1 MTDVPCQGPVQIMW
15 DPALTAYDFG
25 RGHPLAP
32 IRVDLTMR
40 LAREFGVLDHA
51 HVRTVAA
58 PPAGE
63 RVLRLLHQAEYLA
76 AVRKAGEDPA
86 EVDLYRGLGTGDV
99 PTFAGMY
106 DASALVVGQSV
117 AAAEAVWSGEV
128 LHGVNIAGG
137 LHHAMAGTASGFCVF
152 NDVALGIAR
161 LLELGATRV
170 AYVDVDVHHGDGTQ
184 TLFWGDPR
192 VLTISL
198 HESGR
203 YLFPGT
209 GFADEIGGAGAEG
222 RAVNVA
228 LPPATDDARW
238 LRAFDAVVP
247 PLLRAFAPEVL
258 VTQHGCDS
266 HVNDPLAHLALTVDG
281 QRASYRRLHELAHEV
296 AGGRWLATGGG
307 GYDLVGVVPRAWT
320 HLLAEVCGHP
330 IDPDAATAPGWQA
343 HVKSLGGTPPPRMT
357 DGSTAAFVPWNGG
370 DPDDPLDSTVLA
382 TRSAVFP
389 RHGLN
394 P

>member
-1 MTDVPCQGPVQIMW
+1 
-15 DPALTAYDFG
+15 
-25 RGHPLAP
+25 
-32 IRVDLTMR
+32 
-40 LAREFGVLDHA
+40 
-51 HVRTVAA
+51 
-58 PPAGE
+58 
-63 RVLRLLHQAEYLA
+63 
-76 AVRKAGEDPA
+76 
-86 EVDLYRGLGTGDV
+86 
-99 PTFAGMY
+99 MY

-117 AAAEAVWSGEV
+117 AAAEAVWTGQA
-128 LHGVNIAGG
+128 LHAVNIAGG

-184 TLFWGDPR
+184 ALFWGDPR

-228 LPPATDDARW
+228 LPPATDDAAW

-247 PLLRAFAPEVL
+247 PLLRAFQPEVL

-281 QRASYRRLHELAHEV
+281 HRTSYARLHQLAHEV
-296 AGGRWLATGGG
+296 AGGRWVVTGGG
-307 GYDLVGVVPRAWT
+307 GYDLVGVVPRSWT
-320 HLLAEVCGHP
+320 HLLAEVCGAP
-330 IDPDAATAPGWQA
+330 IDPETETAPGWQN
-343 HVKSLGGTPPPRMT
+343 HVRSLGGDPPRRMT
-357 DGSTAAFVPWNGG
+357 DGSPATFVPWAGA
-370 DPDDPLDSTVLA
+370 DPDSTLDRTVQQ
-382 TRSAVFP
+382 TRDAVFP
-389 RHGLN
+389 RHGLSA
-394 P
+394 

>member
-1 MTDVPCQGPVQIMW
+1 MW
-15 DPALTAYDFG
+15 DPRLIGYDFG

-40 LAREFGVLDHA
+40 LATEFGVFDQP
-51 HVRTVAA
+51 HVRLDAA
-58 PPAGE
+58 PPADE
-63 RVLRLLHQAEYLA
+63 KTLLLLHQAEYLA
-76 AVRKAGEDPA
+76 AVRRAGEDPD
-86 EVDLYRGLGTGDV
+86 EVDLYRGLGTDDV
-99 PTFAGMY
+99 PTFTGMY

-117 AAAEAVWSGEV
+117 AAAEAVWSGEA
-128 LHGVNIAGG
+128 LHAVNIAGG

-184 TLFWGDPR
+184 ALFWGDPR

-209 GFADEIGGAGAEG
+209 GFADEVGGAGAEG
-222 RAVNVA
+222 RADNVA
-228 LPPATDDARW
+228 LPPATDDAAW

-247 PLLRAFAPEVL
+247 PLLRAFSPEVL

-266 HVNDPLAHLALTVDG
+266 HVNDPLAHLSLTVDG
-281 QRASYRRLHELAHEV
+281 HRTSYARLHELAHEV
-296 AGGRWLATGGG
+296 AGGRWLVTGGG
-307 GYDLVGVVPRAWT
+307 GYDLVGVVPRSWT
-320 HLLAEVCGHP
+320 HLLAEACGAP
-330 IDPDAATAPGWQA
+330 IDPESATAPGWQN
-343 HVKSLGGTPPPRMT
+343 HVRSLGGTPPQRMT
-357 DGSTAAFVPWNGG
+357 DGSPATFAPWDDPAAPP
-370 DPDDPLDSTVLA
+370 DPDSALDRTVQQ
-382 TRSAVFP
+382 TRDAVFP
-389 RHGLN
+389 RHGLTA
-394 P
+394 

>member
-1 MTDVPCQGPVQIMW
+1 VIDVACTGPVQVMW
-15 DPALTAYDFG
+15 DPALIQYDFG

-40 LAREFGVLDHA
+40 LAREFGVFDQS
-51 HVRTVAA
+51 HVTMAAA
-58 PPAGE
+58 PPADE
-63 RVLRLLHQAEYLA
+63 KTLLLLHQADYLA
-76 AVRKAGEDPA
+76 AVRKAGEDPD

-117 AAAEAVWSGEV
+117 AAAEAVWSGNA
-128 LHGVNIAGG
+128 LHAVNIAGG

-184 TLFWGDPR
+184 ALFWGDPR

-228 LPPATDDARW
+228 LPPATDDAAW

-266 HVNDPLAHLALTVDG
+266 HVNDPLAHLSLTVDG
-281 QRASYRRLHELAHEV
+281 HRTSYARLHELAHEV
-296 AGGRWLATGGG
+296 AGGRWLVTGGG
-307 GYDLVGVVPRAWT
+307 GYDLVGVVPRSWT
-320 HLLAEVCGHP
+320 HLLAEACGAP
-330 IDPDAATAPGWQA
+330 IDPETATGPGWQN
-343 HVKSLGGTPPPRMT
+343 HVKSLGGTPPQRMT
-357 DGSTAAFVPWNGG
+357 DGSPATFVAWDG
-370 DPDDPLDSTVLA
+370 PDLDSALDRTVQQ
-382 TRSAVFP
+382 TRDAVFP
-389 RHGLN
+389 RHGLT

>member
-1 MTDVPCQGPVQIMW
+1 MIDVECSGPVQVMW
-15 DPALTAYDFG
+15 DPKLIGYDFG
-25 RGHPLAP
+25 RDHPLAP

-40 LAREFGVLDHA
+40 LAREFGVLDA
-51 HVRTVAA
+51 PNVRVAA
-58 PPAGE
+58 AAPADE
-63 RVLRLLHQAEYLA
+63 RTLLLLHQAEFLA
-76 AVRKAGEDPA
+76 AVRRAGEDPSQ
-86 EVDLYRGLGTGDV
+86 VDLYRGLGTGDV

-117 AAAEAVWSGEV
+117 AAAEVVWSGEV
-128 LHGVNIAGG
+128 QHAVNIAGG
-137 LHHAMAGTASGFCVF
+137 LHHAMAHTASGFCVF

-184 TLFWGDPR
+184 ALFWDDPR

-209 GFADEIGGAGAEG
+209 GFPDEIGGPGAEG

-247 PLLRAFAPEVL
+247 PLLRAFSPEVL

-281 QRASYRRLHELAHEV
+281 QRTSYRRLHELAHEV

-320 HLLAEVCGHP
+320 HLLAEACGVP
-330 IDPDAATAPGWQA
+330 IDPETATAPGWQA

-357 DGSTAAFVPWNGG
+357 DGSAAAFVPWDGG

-382 TRSAVFP
+382 TRAAVFP
-389 RHGLN
+389 RHGLTA
-394 P
+394 

>member
-1 MTDVPCQGPVQIMW
+1 MW
-15 DPALTAYDFG
+15 DPALIAYDFG

-40 LAREFGVLDHA
+40 LAREFGVFDHG
-51 HVRTVAA
+51 HVSTVAA
-58 PPAGE
+58 PPADE

-117 AAAEAVWSGEV
+117 AAAEAVWSGEA

-184 TLFWGDPR
+184 ALFWGDPR

-198 HESGR
+198 HESGQ

-281 QRASYRRLHELAHEV
+281 QRTSYRRLHELAHEV

-320 HLLAEVCGHP
+320 HLLAEACGHP
-330 IDPDAATAPGWQA
+330 IDPDTATAPGWQA
-343 HVKSLGGTPPPRMT
+343 HVKSLGGTPPQRMT
-357 DGSTAAFVPWNGG
+357 DGSAAAFVPWDGG

-382 TRSAVFP
+382 TRAAVFP